1 MSDINNQ
8 HNLFQLNPSTRDIS
22 NEEIL
27 DDIKRIAESLSP
39 KQITYGDYKKFGRV
53 SIGTVERRF
62 GSWNNALSTVGLK
75 ARNYRVSKEKLF
87 ENLEQIWISLGKQPT
102 REEMRKPLSFL

>member
-8 HNLFQLNPSTRDIS
+8 HNLFQLKPSTRDIS

-27 DDIKRIAESLSP
+27 DDIKYVVKSLFP
-39 KQITYGDYKKFGRV
+39 KQITYIDYKKLGRV
-53 SIGTVERRF
+53 GVGTVARRF
-62 GSWNNALSTVGLK
+62 GSWNNALSAVGLQ

-87 ENLEQIWISLGKQPT
+87 
-102 REEMRKPLSFL
+102 